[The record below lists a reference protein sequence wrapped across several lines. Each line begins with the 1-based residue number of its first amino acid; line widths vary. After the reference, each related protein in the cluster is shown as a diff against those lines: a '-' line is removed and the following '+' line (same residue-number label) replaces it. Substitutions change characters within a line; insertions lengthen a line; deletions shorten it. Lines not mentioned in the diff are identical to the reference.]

1 LEDEMNKALY
11 KTIFNGIAVA
21 MGVAVVVLN
30 IVNPLTVAGVTSLLG
45 IGVLALGMAGLQKE

>member
-1 LEDEMNKALY
+1 MYKSLL
-11 KTIFNGIAVA
+11 KTIFYGIAVA

-30 IVNPLTVAGVTSLLG
+30 IVNPLTLAGVTSLLG